1 MLEKRAGVRQVGQRV
16 FLHGGGTV
24 RLGMKIPKSSFAV
37 RRETRV
43 PMEVGVRI
51 FGHHSLPGAETTFTE
66 NVSPRGARVF
76 TNRHWKTNDRLTIT
90 TLTGSFR
97 ALARV
102 AYCHTVPDNGFAVG
116 LEFLDPVGNW
126 VMTDVAMSP
135 AGALAG

>member
-1 MLEKRAGVRQVGQRV
+1 
-16 FLHGGGTV
+16 V
-24 RLGMKIPKSSFAV
+24 RLGMKIPKSSAAV